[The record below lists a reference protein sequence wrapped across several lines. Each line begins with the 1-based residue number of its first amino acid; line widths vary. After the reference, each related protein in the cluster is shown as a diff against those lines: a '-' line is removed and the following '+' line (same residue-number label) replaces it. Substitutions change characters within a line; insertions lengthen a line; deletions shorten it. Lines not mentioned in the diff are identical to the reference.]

1 MTAKEPQEMPKVR
14 LGQINLKL
22 HQHLQ
27 RRVLIMIEDNEELEA
42 PAESEFQQ
50 ILSSSE
56 RKCIEH
62 LGSVYYAITSEGVE
76 I

>member
-1 MTAKEPQEMPKVR
+1 
-14 LGQINLKL
+14 
-22 HQHLQ
+22 
-27 RRVLIMIEDNEELEA
+27 MIEDNEELES
-42 PAESEFQQ
+42 PADSVSEFQQ